1 MYLSKLTLAPRN
13 PRVLHLPTLKNSHT
27 WVTTRAPVQTEEQK
41 KQGLVQSFLSYFGLN
56 GTNVQP
62 TQAIEEKE
70 DTVPETEAKEN
81 EVVAEEKPSPFVFHW
96 NIPANAPVARLEFQS
111 SAGVVLSNHVGFT
124 DELNELFDA
133 PQNASPLEI
142 PVIKEERYIS
152 NGYSD
157 FIQSKIEAAESSLEE
172 SERNFQHVHAKV
184 KLNEF
189 VKWYIENY
197 MEETKECY
205 YKFSESTP
213 KYMMRKPYKDLYS
226 DSSYKM
232 CAMLVAI
239 FGGYIFKSFGD
250 NDICNNVKM
259 PEEFNII
266 FEKLT
271 PHHIYG
277 KIIMSIPSPYYT
289 VKWQS
294 SFIPYFN
301 ILRTLR
307 QNEPDG
313 FNGSWEI
320 LAFKLTVRYM
330 FEILSM
336 RLGKQHLYP
345 DYMSDVI
352 DLFINICLTKSE
364 SSGGVQS
371 SELYTTFNKMI
382 DDVFLNGDPR
392 LVNICSTIIT
402 PYMNSKV
409 FANELKTKGIQSV
422 RKAAGIFYTGIELA
436 TAESRKK
443 VKVNKEEPKPQ
454 DVFEI
459 GTWKYIYGSG
469 DYLELGEKMAGFD
482 YKLLKEKPVVEAA
495 PKITSLRS
503 LTGKD
508 VKVSAPVL
516 SQDI

>member
-1 MYLSKLTLAPRN
+1 MY
-13 PRVLHLPTLKNSHT
+13 VLVETDPANKKSESFTFGNFEELHT
-27 WVTTRAPVQTEEQK
+27 WVTTRAPAQTEEQK
-41 KQGLVQSFLSYFGLN
+41 KQELVKSFLSYFCLN
-56 GTNVQP
+56 AQP
-62 TQAIEEKE
+62 TEQKE
-70 DTVPETEAKEN
+70 DTAQETKTKEN
-81 EVVAEEKPSPFVFHW
+81 EVVAEEKLSPFVFNW
-96 NIPANAPVARLEFQS
+96 NIPANSPVARLDFQS
-111 SAGVVLSNHVGFT
+111 SSSVTATNNYGFT
-124 DELNELFDA
+124 DELNKLFDA
-133 PQNASPLEI
+133 PENIMSIEI
-142 PVIKEERYIS
+142 PMIKEERYIS

-157 FIQSKIEAAESSLEE
+157 FIQSKIEANNSSLEE
-172 SERNFQHVHAKV
+172 SERNFQYIHAKV

-239 FGGYIFKSFGD
+239 FGGYIFNSFGD

-259 PEEFNII
+259 PEEFNIV

-307 QNEPDG
+307 QNEPEG

-336 RLGKQHLYP
+336 RLGNQHLYP

-352 DLFINICLTKSE
+352 DLFINTNLTKSE

-422 RKAAGIFYTGIELA
+422 RKSAGIFYTGIELA

-443 VKVNKEEPKPQ
+443 VQVNKEEPKPT

-459 GTWKYIYGSG
+459 GSWKYIYGSG
-469 DYLELGEKMAGFD
+469 DCLELGEKLEGLD
-482 YKLLKEKPVVEAA
+482 YKLLREKPIIEAWS
-495 PKITSLRS
+495 KITSLRS
-503 LTGKD
+503 VTDKG
-508 VKVSAPVL
+508 VKVPAPVL